1 MPSYARLL
9 TVSTRHLWW
18 LMVVFAIAIT
28 ALTLVAGPVTPLPA
42 ETIPVAVEPAAQPT
56 LTQLRAI

>member
-1 MPSYARLL
+1 MSPYARLL

-28 ALTLVAGPVTPLPA
+28 ALTLVAGPVAPLPA
-42 ETIPVAVEPAAQPT
+42 ETTPVAAEPAAQPT